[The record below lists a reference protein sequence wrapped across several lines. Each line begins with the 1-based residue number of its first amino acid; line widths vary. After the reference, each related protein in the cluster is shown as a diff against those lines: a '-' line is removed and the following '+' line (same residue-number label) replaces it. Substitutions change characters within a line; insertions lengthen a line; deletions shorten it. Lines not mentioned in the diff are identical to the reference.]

1 MPRARPSLA
10 SLLRVPKLRCDNR
23 QCHNQLLV
31 FDALDRRHIDE
42 AFSMSSREIAYK
54 FVSLDPESGST
65 PSKFRIKQVVHILE
79 DNLDN
84 LSLTREEDDGI
95 SVALD
100 PQTLSSGFCVSTEW
114 EVVFLGGTTLAGVIL
129 VKRHE
134 ARINQ
139 LLVKG
144 FDPQL
149 LVEHFNPVE
158 DNTSVLESD
167 VLDDS
172 TCLML
177 LKDVRGKF

>member
-31 FDALDRRHIDE
+31 FDALDRRQIGE
-42 AFSMSSREIAYK
+42 AFSMSSREII
-54 FVSLDPESGST
+54 VQIPE
-65 PSKFRIKQVVHILE
+65 
-79 DNLDN
+79 DDLDN

-100 PQTLSSGFCVSTEW
+100 PQFLS
-114 EVVFLGGTTLAGVIL
+114 
-129 VKRHE
+129 
-134 ARINQ
+134 RIA
-139 LLVKG
+139 G

-149 LVEHFNPVE
+149 LVEHFSHVE
-158 DNTSVLESD
+158 DNTGVLESD

-172 TCLML
+172 TC
-177 LKDVRGKF
+177 F